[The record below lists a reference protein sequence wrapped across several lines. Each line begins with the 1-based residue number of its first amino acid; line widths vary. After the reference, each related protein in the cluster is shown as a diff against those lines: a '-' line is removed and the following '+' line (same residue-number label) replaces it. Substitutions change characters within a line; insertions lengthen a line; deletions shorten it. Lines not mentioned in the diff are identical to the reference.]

1 MVRKIQIDGSS
12 SEYDATS
19 LYANFHKNSF
29 VMPTLNE
36 IGFEESLIKVKPH
49 NLKFI
54 SNYQDTRD
62 FQRWIKPRIYPP
74 SKVWNS

>member
-1 MVRKIQIDGSS
+1 MVRKNKSMAPVQ
-12 SEYDATS
+12 EYDATS

-62 FQRWIKPRIYPP
+62 FPAMDKTSYLSLI
-74 SKVWNS
+74 